1 MELRDEMVD
10 LSNWAHALTAATMNI
25 TTNTS
30 NETSSAE
37 GQELPYYT
45 YIYVIVTL
53 FYVIVFA
60 VGVCGNA
67 LVIYVIVTNPDMR
80 TATNV
85 FLGNLSVAD
94 LLVLLV
100 CMPPALVELHSRDVW
115 YLGDTLC
122 EYDVS

>member
-1 MELRDEMVD
+1 MASTVALFDGNVSAMIDE
-10 LSNWAHALTAATMNI
+10 AMNV
-25 TTNTS
+25 S
-30 NETSSAE
+30 NEDTTV
-37 GQELPYYT
+37 LPYYM
-45 YIYVIVTL
+45 YIYIIVTL
-53 FYVIVFA
+53 FYIVVFA
-60 VGVCGNA
+60 VGVCGNM

-100 CMPPALVELHSRDVW
+100 CMPPALVELHARDVW

-122 EYDVS
+122 EYG